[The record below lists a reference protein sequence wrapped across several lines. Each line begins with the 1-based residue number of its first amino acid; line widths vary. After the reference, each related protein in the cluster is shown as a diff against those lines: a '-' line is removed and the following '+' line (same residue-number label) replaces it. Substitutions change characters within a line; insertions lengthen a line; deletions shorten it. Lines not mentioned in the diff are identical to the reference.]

1 MTGCDRDYV
10 LRCTKML
17 ARKLTCCLLLGLVGN
32 VVGRT
37 PSLVAACEPFGNKF
51 PRRAITSLNATHFS
65 EDAAILTARAA
76 RVVSGPWLCAKQAAR
91 FDRDLRH
98 IRARFPTLT
107 DVHAVPGFV
116 LDQVLIQLDDHAPWR
131 TAWMNG
137 TVNTGNS
144 QVDPLLERFRAA
156 AIMPLTVHSLL
167 LFLVR
172 FAQPLNVPA
181 LVSKLRSASPYFAV
195 VQPNNVV
202 ALSATNQL
210 TFEKQSGKR
219 LYKFSFGCEGVT
231 LQSQSTWEIAIS
243 PRGTIRRTA
252 VHDAPCVS

>member
-1 MTGCDRDYV
+1 M
-10 LRCTKML
+10 
-17 ARKLTCCLLLGLVGN
+17 LGLVGS

-37 PSLVAACEPFGNKF
+37 PASVAACKSLENES
-51 PRRAITSLNATHFS
+51 PRGAITSLDAARFS
-65 EDAAILTARAA
+65 EDATILTARAA

-107 DVHAVPGFV
+107 DVHAVPEFV
-116 LDQVLIQLDDHAPWR
+116 LDQVMIQLDNHAPWR
-131 TAWMNG
+131 TEWLNG
-137 TVNTGNS
+137 AINTGS
-144 QVDPLLERFRAA
+144 VRVDALLDRFRAA
-156 AIMPLTVHSLL
+156 AIMPLTVDSLL
-167 LFLVR
+167 LFVVH
-172 FAQPLNVPA
+172 FAEPLNVPV
-181 LVSKLRSASPYFAV
+181 LVSQLRPASPYFAV

-219 LYKFSFGCEGVT
+219 LYKFSFGCEGMT
-231 LQSQSTWEIAIS
+231 PQSQSTWEIAIS

-252 VHDAPCVS
+252 VHDAPCVF